1 MFVCELF
8 LMFQDKSRPATFVCL
23 LTDETIEK
31 EILEKIEKSGYE
43 KKILQIN
50 KQTNNNTSLIW
61 KSKQP
66 KVEPE
71 FENFSLFTLFE
82 FLSKRIRKIS
92 YD

>member
-50 KQTNNNTSLIW
+50 KQTT
-61 KSKQP
+61 
-66 KVEPE
+66 
-71 FENFSLFTLFE
+71 T
-82 FLSKRIRKIS
+82 RR
-92 YD
+92 